1 MAIES
6 VSSASVSAATNT
18 PPQRQPA
25 AEDRNAVQAPPPERQ
40 REPERTQT
48 TQAVQQAAEPEA
60 QRPTVNST
68 GQTVGRIVNT
78 TA

>member
-1 MAIES
+1 MAVES
-6 VSSASVSAATNT
+6 VSSASVAAAPSTT
-18 PPQRQPA
+18 LQPRQP
-25 AEDRNAVQAPPPERQ
+25 AEDRNAVQAQPPERQ

-48 TQAVQQAAEPEA
+48 NQAVQQAAEPEA